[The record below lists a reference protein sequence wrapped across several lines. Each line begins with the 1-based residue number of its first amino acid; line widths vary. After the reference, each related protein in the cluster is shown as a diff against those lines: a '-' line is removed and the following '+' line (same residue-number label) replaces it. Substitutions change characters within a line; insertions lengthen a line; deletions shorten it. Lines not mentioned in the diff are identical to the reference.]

1 VGQIS
6 IASNGG
12 NTIIPVNI
20 LINTTVDNKDKPNLV
35 SSYKLEQNYPNPFN
49 PSTKIRWHLPENSFV
64 TLKVYDI
71 NGEEIATL
79 INEFRNAGIHETVFD
94 ANDLSKGY
102 TLTSG
107 VYFYRLVSENFVDTK
122 KFVLLK

>member
-1 VGQIS
+1 
-6 IASNGG
+6 
-12 NTIIPVNI
+12 
-20 LINTTVDNKDKPNLV
+20 
-35 SSYKLEQNYPNPFN
+35 
-49 PSTKIRWHLPENSFV
+49 
-64 TLKVYDI
+64 LKVYDI